1 MCEPHSHLAIC
12 FWAWVCMC
20 GSCHASG
27 EDPIYHYRW
36 FWKQNRCVEPTWL
49 LDIFIVFQVSAYSND
64 IYCAFTLNH
73 LLQTFFRTRG
83 RRVRVNAG
91 VGESGAKV
99 VSVWDCGLVWPR
111 MYNNELFWKLLTM
124 TAWLIMEMQFTNFL
138 MMLYTRLSFI
148 TDLTANTHLCVLLD
162 VQDWVQ
168 KPSSIS
174 WKCRKPP

>member
-1 MCEPHSHLAIC
+1 MLAERIRFIITDDSGNKTDVWSLRGSLISSLYSRFLPIQMIPIWMCQSLP
-12 FWAWVCMC
+12 
-20 GSCHASG
+20 
-27 EDPIYHYRW
+27 
-36 FWKQNRCVEPTWL
+36 
-49 LDIFIVFQVSAYSND
+49 
-64 IYCAFTLNH
+64 IYCAFTPNH

>member
-1 MCEPHSHLAIC
+1 MILETKP
-12 FWAWVCMC
+12 MC
-20 GSCHASG
+20 G
-27 EDPIYHYRW
+27 
-36 FWKQNRCVEPTWL
+36 
-49 LDIFIVFQVSAYSND
+49 AYVAPWYLHCIPGFCLFKWYVCQSLP
-64 IYCAFTLNH
+64 IYCAFTPNH

-138 MMLYTRLSFI
+138 MMLYPRLSFI

>member
-1 MCEPHSHLAIC
+1 MLAERIRFIITDDSGNKTDVWSLRGSLISSLYSRFLPIQMIRVPISPNLLRFHTEP
-12 FWAWVCMC
+12 
-20 GSCHASG
+20 
-27 EDPIYHYRW
+27 
-36 FWKQNRCVEPTWL
+36 
-49 LDIFIVFQVSAYSND
+49 SAAD
-64 IYCAFTLNH
+64 L
-73 LLQTFFRTRG
+73 FFRTRG

-174 WKCRKPP
+174 